1 MAALPDKPARP
12 DLCGGRSAMSVPTAN
27 AEATSEQSDEDGRLS
42 IRQCP
47 DEAYADD
54 GNRGEM
60 CRSRKLRPARSGRP
74 TTLQHGMLV
83 KGLIPVTN
91 CLYPGAHDRK

>member
-1 MAALPDKPARP
+1 
-12 DLCGGRSAMSVPTAN
+12 MSVPTAN

-47 DEAYADD
+47 DEGYADD

-60 CRSRKLRPARSGRP
+60 CRSPKLTQTARSGRP
-74 TTLQHGMLV
+74 ATSHGMLV
-83 KGLIPVTN
+83 KL
-91 CLYPGAHDRK
+91 

>member
-1 MAALPDKPARP
+1 LGSNLAGSIAAPRTVEI
-12 DLCGGRSAMSVPTAN
+12 G

-47 DEAYADD
+47 DEGYADD

-83 KGLIPVTN
+83 KV
-91 CLYPGAHDRK
+91 